1 MHIITL
7 AEKEHFDYLMYVFH
21 KHVTSGVDPEEL
33 AIAGQV
39 WSQLKNVKELDLEQK
54 EEGPEV
60 IQIPGPLS
68 IVHEG
73 DVSVPLTE

>member
-7 AEKEHFDYLMYVFH
+7 SEKDHFEYLMYVFH

-33 AIAGQV
+33 AIAGKV
-39 WSQLKNVKELDLEQK
+39 WAQLKNTKELSADPEA
-54 EEGPEV
+54 PEV

-73 DVSVPLTE
+73 DVTVPINPE